1 MDFIKKIFF
10 YPRMAARYLADMFL
24 RLFYGLFVISSKF
37 LLIILGI
44 VISLALLSY
53 NILDKSLNTAS
64 ENPPSNIIGL
74 PGSYI
79 SDLLIQLFGTS
90 SLFLAISLIIWGIYL
105 LIRKSKPFW
114 STLFIF
120 IVSFSILTL
129 SFQIIYEEGGLLGHF
144 IFYKIEPFFEFLFG
158 ANQEMGE
165 TSFTPQ
171 GIIYFFICISALAL
185 SNYALVPAQS
195 KRLAKKKLNT
205 EVSQEI
211 KSNFV
216 DVKDETFVEKKDKPI
231 ISRPKKAKPQISK
244 RKPLDFQP
252 TSQINKSGYEFP
264 TLNLLKELPEI
275 EKTEL
280 SDEKIE
286 ENRRLLLTVLS
297 DYAVEGEIVNV
308 RPGPI
313 VTLYEL
319 KPAPG
324 IRTKRVIDLADDI
337 ARSMSAISVRVAVV
351 PGKNS
356 IGIELPNDD
365 RDTVF
370 LREILESEKFV
381 SSSQEIPLSL
391 GKDIGGAPIIA
402 DLSAMPHLLISG
414 TTGSGKSVG
423 INGMILSILYKFRP
437 DECRLIMV
445 DPKMLELSVY
455 DGIPHLLT
463 PVVTDPKKAVV
474 ALKWVVR
481 EMEERY
487 RKMSKI
493 SVRTMEAYNKKAEQY
508 LKEGRSFK
516 RRVHTGYDPE
526 NGEAMY
532 EEEQITP
539 ERLPFIVVVIDEMA
553 DLMMVARNDI
563 EHLIQRLAQMAR
575 AAGIHVVLATQRPSV
590 DIVTGTIKANLPTRI
605 SFRVASKIDSRTIL
619 NEMGAEQL
627 LGKGDML
634 FLTEGGIVTRVH
646 GPFIS
651 DSEVERVVTH
661 IRRQENPDYIESVI
675 EEDTDL
681 PLGDHI
687 AEEGGDMLF
696 NQAVSII
703 IRDQRASTSYIQRK
717 LQIGY
722 NRAARIIEEM
732 EDKGIVSSPNNQ
744 GKREI
749 LKGND

>member
-1 MDFIKKIFF
+1 
-10 YPRMAARYLADMFL
+10 MAARYLTDMFL

-120 IVSFSILTL
+120 LVSFSILTL

-205 EVSQEI
+205 EVPQEI

-634 FLTEGGIVTRVH
+634 FLSEGGIVTRVH

-651 DSEVERVVTH
+651 DSEVEKVVTH

-732 EDKGIVSSPNNQ
+732 EEKGIVSSPNNQ

>member
-1 MDFIKKIFF
+1 MDFIKKIVF
-10 YPRMAARYLADMFL
+10 YPRMAARYLADIFL
-24 RLFYGLFVISSKF
+24 RFFYGLFVVSSKF

-114 STLFIF
+114 STLLIF
-120 IVSFSILTL
+120 LVSFSILTL
-129 SFQIIYEEGGLLGHF
+129 SFQIIYEEGGLLGYF

-195 KRLAKKKLNT
+195 KRLAKKKLDT

-297 DYAVEGEIVNV
+297 DFAVEGEIVNV

-319 KPAPG
+319 QPAPG

-381 SSSQEIPLSL
+381 SSNQEIPLSL

-414 TTGSGKSVG
+414 TTGSGKSVA

-437 DECRLIMV
+437 DECRLIMI

-474 ALKWVVR
+474 ALKWVLR

-493 SVRTMEAYNKKAEQY
+493 SVRTMDAYNKKAEQY
-508 LKEGRSFK
+508 LKEGRTFK

-553 DLMMVARNDI
+553 DLMLVARNDI

-590 DIVTGTIKANLPTRI
+590 DIVTGIIKANLPTRI

-646 GPFIS
+646 GPFVS
-651 DSEVERVVTH
+651 DSEVEKVVTH

-675 EEDTDL
+675 EEDMDL

-687 AEEGGDMLF
+687 AEEGEDMLF

-732 EDKGIVSSPNNQ
+732 EEKGIVSSPNNQ

>member
-1 MDFIKKIFF
+1 MDFIKKIVF
-10 YPRMAARYLADMFL
+10 YPRMATRYLADIFL
-24 RLFYGLFVISSKF
+24 RFFYGLFVVSSKF
-37 LLIILGI
+37 LLIIFGI

-53 NILDKSLNTAS
+53 NTLDNSFNTAS
-64 ENPPSNIIGL
+64 ENPLSNIIGS

-79 SDLLIQLFGTS
+79 SDLLIQLFGVS
-90 SLFLAISLIIWGIYL
+90 SLFLTVSVIIWGIYL

-114 STLFIF
+114 STLLIF
-120 IVSFSILTL
+120 LVSFSILTL
-129 SFQIIYEEGGLLGHF
+129 SFQIIYEEGGLLGYF

-158 ANQEMGE
+158 PNQEIGG

-275 EKTEL
+275 EKTEI
-280 SDEKIE
+280 SDENIE

-297 DYAVEGEIVNV
+297 DFAVEGEIVNV

-319 KPAPG
+319 QPAPG

-381 SSSQEIPLSL
+381 SSSQKIPLSF
-391 GKDIGGAPIIA
+391 GKDIAGDPIIA

-414 TTGSGKSVG
+414 TTGSGKSVA

-437 DECRLIMV
+437 DECRLIMI

-474 ALKWVVR
+474 ALKWVLR

-493 SVRTMEAYNKKAEQY
+493 SVRTMDAYNKKAEQY
-508 LKEGRSFK
+508 LKEGRTFK

-532 EEEQITP
+532 EEEQIAP

-553 DLMMVARNDI
+553 DLMLVARNDI

-590 DIVTGTIKANLPTRI
+590 DIVTGIIKANLPTRI

-634 FLTEGGIVTRVH
+634 FLSEGGRVTRVH
-646 GPFIS
+646 GPFVS
-651 DSEVERVVTH
+651 DSEVEKVVTH

-675 EEDTDL
+675 EEDKDL

-732 EDKGIVSSPNNQ
+732 EEKGIVSSPNNQ

>member
-1 MDFIKKIFF
+1 MDFIKKIVF
-10 YPRMAARYLADMFL
+10 YPRMATRYLADIFL
-24 RLFYGLFVISSKF
+24 RFFYGLFVVSSKF
-37 LLIILGI
+37 LLIIFGI

-53 NILDKSLNTAS
+53 NTLDNSFNTAS
-64 ENPPSNIIGL
+64 ENPLSNIIGS

-79 SDLLIQLFGTS
+79 SDLLIQLFGVS
-90 SLFLAISLIIWGIYL
+90 SLFLTVAVIIWGIYL

-114 STLFIF
+114 STLLIF
-120 IVSFSILTL
+120 LVSFSILTL
-129 SFQIIYEEGGLLGHF
+129 SFQIIYEEGGLLGYF

-158 ANQEMGE
+158 PNQEIGG

-275 EKTEL
+275 EKTEI
-280 SDEKIE
+280 SDENIE

-297 DYAVEGEIVNV
+297 DFAVEGEIVNV

-319 KPAPG
+319 QPAPG

-381 SSSQEIPLSL
+381 SSSQKIPLSF
-391 GKDIGGAPIIA
+391 GKDIAGDPIIA

-414 TTGSGKSVG
+414 TTGSGKSVA

-437 DECRLIMV
+437 DECRLIMI

-474 ALKWVVR
+474 ALKWVLR

-493 SVRTMEAYNKKAEQY
+493 SVRTMDAYNKKAEQY
-508 LKEGRSFK
+508 LKEGRTFK

-553 DLMMVARNDI
+553 DLMLVARNDI

-590 DIVTGTIKANLPTRI
+590 DIVTGIIKANLPTRI

-634 FLTEGGIVTRVH
+634 FLSEGGRVTRVH
-646 GPFIS
+646 GPFVS
-651 DSEVERVVTH
+651 DSEVEKVVTH

-675 EEDTDL
+675 EEDKDL

-732 EDKGIVSSPNNQ
+732 EEKGIVSSPNNQ

>member
-1 MDFIKKIFF
+1 
-10 YPRMAARYLADMFL
+10 MAARYLTDMFL
-24 RLFYGLFVISSKF
+24 RLFYGLFVVSSKF

-120 IVSFSILTL
+120 LVSFSILTL

-732 EDKGIVSSPNNQ
+732 EEKGIVSSPNNQ

>member
-1 MDFIKKIFF
+1 MDFIKKIVF
-10 YPRMAARYLADMFL
+10 YPRMATRYLADIFL
-24 RLFYGLFVISSKF
+24 RFFYGLFVVSSKF
-37 LLIILGI
+37 LLIIFGI

-53 NILDKSLNTAS
+53 NTLDNSFNTAS
-64 ENPPSNIIGL
+64 ENPLSNIIGS

-79 SDLLIQLFGTS
+79 SDLLIQLFGVS
-90 SLFLAISLIIWGIYL
+90 SLFLTVSVIIWGIYL

-114 STLFIF
+114 STLLIF
-120 IVSFSILTL
+120 LVSFSILTL
-129 SFQIIYEEGGLLGHF
+129 SFQIIYEEGGLLGYF

-158 ANQEMGE
+158 PNQEIGG

-231 ISRPKKAKPQISK
+231 ISRPKKSKPQISK

-275 EKTEL
+275 EKTEI
-280 SDEKIE
+280 SDENIE

-297 DYAVEGEIVNV
+297 DFAVEGEIVNV

-319 KPAPG
+319 QPAPG

-381 SSSQEIPLSL
+381 SSSQKIPLSF
-391 GKDIGGAPIIA
+391 GKDIAGDPIIA

-414 TTGSGKSVG
+414 TTGSGKSVA

-437 DECRLIMV
+437 DECRLIMI

-474 ALKWVVR
+474 ALKWVLR

-493 SVRTMEAYNKKAEQY
+493 SVRTMDAYNKKAEQY
-508 LKEGRSFK
+508 LKEGRAFK

-553 DLMMVARNDI
+553 DLMLVARNDI

-590 DIVTGTIKANLPTRI
+590 DIVTGIIKANLPTRI

-634 FLTEGGIVTRVH
+634 FLSEGGRVTRVH
-646 GPFIS
+646 GPFVS
-651 DSEVERVVTH
+651 DSEVEKVVTH

-675 EEDTDL
+675 EEDKDL

-732 EDKGIVSSPNNQ
+732 EEKGIVSSPNNQ

>member
-1 MDFIKKIFF
+1 MDFIKKIVF
-10 YPRMAARYLADMFL
+10 YPRMATRYLADIFL
-24 RLFYGLFVISSKF
+24 RFFYGLFVVSSKF
-37 LLIILGI
+37 LLIIFGI

-53 NILDKSLNTAS
+53 NTLDKSFNTAS
-64 ENPPSNIIGL
+64 ENPLSNIIGS

-79 SDLLIQLFGTS
+79 SDLLIQLFGVS
-90 SLFLAISLIIWGIYL
+90 SLFLTVSVIIWGIYL

-114 STLFIF
+114 STLLIF
-120 IVSFSILTL
+120 LVSFSILTL
-129 SFQIIYEEGGLLGHF
+129 SFQIIYEEGGLLGYF

-158 ANQEMGE
+158 PNQEIGG

-275 EKTEL
+275 EKTEI
-280 SDEKIE
+280 SDENIE

-297 DYAVEGEIVNV
+297 DFAVEGEIVNV

-319 KPAPG
+319 QPAPG

-381 SSSQEIPLSL
+381 SSSQKIPLSF
-391 GKDIGGAPIIA
+391 GKDIAGDPIIA

-414 TTGSGKSVG
+414 TTGSGKSVA

-437 DECRLIMV
+437 DECRLIMI

-474 ALKWVVR
+474 ALKWVLR

-493 SVRTMEAYNKKAEQY
+493 SVRTMDAYNKKAEQY
-508 LKEGRSFK
+508 LKEGRAFK

-553 DLMMVARNDI
+553 DLMLVARNDI

-590 DIVTGTIKANLPTRI
+590 DIVTGIIKANLPTRI

-634 FLTEGGIVTRVH
+634 FLSEGGRVTRVH
-646 GPFIS
+646 GPFVS
-651 DSEVERVVTH
+651 DSEVEKVVTH

-675 EEDTDL
+675 EEDKDL

-687 AEEGGDMLF
+687 AEEGEDMLF

-732 EDKGIVSSPNNQ
+732 EEKGIVSSPNNQ

>member
-1 MDFIKKIFF
+1 MDFIKKIVF
-10 YPRMAARYLADMFL
+10 YPRMATRYLADIFL
-24 RLFYGLFVISSKF
+24 RFFYGLFVVSSKF
-37 LLIILGI
+37 LLIIFGI

-53 NILDKSLNTAS
+53 NTLDKSFNTAS
-64 ENPPSNIIGL
+64 ENPLSNIIGS

-79 SDLLIQLFGTS
+79 SDLLIQLFGVS
-90 SLFLAISLIIWGIYL
+90 SLFLTVSVIIWGIYL

-114 STLFIF
+114 STLLIF
-120 IVSFSILTL
+120 LVSFSILTL
-129 SFQIIYEEGGLLGHF
+129 SFQIIYEEGGLLGYF

-158 ANQEMGE
+158 PNQEIGG

-297 DYAVEGEIVNV
+297 DFAVEGEIVNV

-319 KPAPG
+319 QPAPG

-381 SSSQEIPLSL
+381 SSSQKIPLSF
-391 GKDIGGAPIIA
+391 GKDIAGDPIIA
-402 DLSAMPHLLISG
+402 DLAAMPHLLISG
-414 TTGSGKSVG
+414 TTGSGKSVA

-437 DECRLIMV
+437 DECRLIMI

-474 ALKWVVR
+474 ALKWVLR

-493 SVRTMEAYNKKAEQY
+493 SVRTMDAYNKKAEQY
-508 LKEGRSFK
+508 LKEGRTFK

-553 DLMMVARNDI
+553 DLMLVARNDI

-590 DIVTGTIKANLPTRI
+590 DIVTGIIKANLPTRI

-634 FLTEGGIVTRVH
+634 FLSEGGRVTRVH
-646 GPFIS
+646 GPFVS
-651 DSEVERVVTH
+651 DSEVEKVVTH

-675 EEDTDL
+675 EEDKDL

-732 EDKGIVSSPNNQ
+732 EEKGIVSSPNNQ

>member
-1 MDFIKKIFF
+1 MDFIKKIVF
-10 YPRMAARYLADMFL
+10 YPRMATRYLADIFL
-24 RLFYGLFVISSKF
+24 RFFYGLFVVSSKF
-37 LLIILGI
+37 LLIIFGI

-53 NILDKSLNTAS
+53 NTLDKSFNTAS
-64 ENPPSNIIGL
+64 ENPLSNIIGS

-79 SDLLIQLFGTS
+79 SDLLIQLFGVS
-90 SLFLAISLIIWGIYL
+90 SLFLTVAVIIWGIYL

-114 STLFIF
+114 STLLIF
-120 IVSFSILTL
+120 LVSFSILTL
-129 SFQIIYEEGGLLGHF
+129 SFQIIYEEGGLLGYF

-158 ANQEMGE
+158 PNQEIGG

-205 EVSQEI
+205 EISQEI

-297 DYAVEGEIVNV
+297 DFAVEGEIVNV

-319 KPAPG
+319 QPAPG

-381 SSSQEIPLSL
+381 SSSQKIPLSF
-391 GKDIGGAPIIA
+391 GKDIAGDPIIA

-414 TTGSGKSVG
+414 TTGSGKSVA

-437 DECRLIMV
+437 DECRLIMI

-474 ALKWVVR
+474 ALKWVLR

-493 SVRTMEAYNKKAEQY
+493 SVRTMDAYNKKAEQY
-508 LKEGRSFK
+508 LKEGRTFK

-553 DLMMVARNDI
+553 DLMLVARNDI

-590 DIVTGTIKANLPTRI
+590 DIVTGIIKANLPTRI

-634 FLTEGGIVTRVH
+634 FLSEGGRVTRVH
-646 GPFIS
+646 GPFVS
-651 DSEVERVVTH
+651 DSEVEKVVTH

-675 EEDTDL
+675 EEDKDL

-732 EDKGIVSSPNNQ
+732 EEKGIVSSPNNQ

>member
-1 MDFIKKIFF
+1 
-10 YPRMAARYLADMFL
+10 MAARYLAGMFL

-120 IVSFSILTL
+120 LVSFSILTL

-205 EVSQEI
+205 EVPQEI

-732 EDKGIVSSPNNQ
+732 EEKGIVSSPNNQ

>member
-1 MDFIKKIFF
+1 MDFIKKIVF
-10 YPRMAARYLADMFL
+10 YPRMATRYLADIFL
-24 RLFYGLFVISSKF
+24 RFFYGLFVVSSKF
-37 LLIILGI
+37 LLIIFGI

-53 NILDKSLNTAS
+53 NTLDKSFNTAS
-64 ENPPSNIIGL
+64 ENPLSNIIGS

-79 SDLLIQLFGTS
+79 SDLLIQLFGVS
-90 SLFLAISLIIWGIYL
+90 SLFLTVSVIIWGIYL

-114 STLFIF
+114 STLLIF
-120 IVSFSILTL
+120 LVSFSILTL
-129 SFQIIYEEGGLLGHF
+129 SFQIIYEEGGLLGYF

-158 ANQEMGE
+158 PNQEIGG

-231 ISRPKKAKPQISK
+231 ISRPKKARPQISK

-275 EKTEL
+275 EKTEI
-280 SDEKIE
+280 SDENIE

-297 DYAVEGEIVNV
+297 DFAVEGEIVNV

-319 KPAPG
+319 QPAPG

-381 SSSQEIPLSL
+381 SSSQKIPLSF
-391 GKDIGGAPIIA
+391 GKDIAGDPIIA
-402 DLSAMPHLLISG
+402 DLAAMPHLLISG
-414 TTGSGKSVG
+414 TTGSGKSVA
-423 INGMILSILYKFRP
+423 INGMILSLLYKFRP
-437 DECRLIMV
+437 DECRLIMI

-474 ALKWVVR
+474 ALKWVLR

-493 SVRTMEAYNKKAEQY
+493 SVRTMDAYNKKAEQY
-508 LKEGRSFK
+508 LKEGRTFK

-532 EEEQITP
+532 EEEQIAP

-553 DLMMVARNDI
+553 DLMLVARNDI

-590 DIVTGTIKANLPTRI
+590 DIVTGIIKANLPTRI

-634 FLTEGGIVTRVH
+634 FLSEGGRVTRVH
-646 GPFIS
+646 GPFVS
-651 DSEVERVVTH
+651 DSEVEKVVTH

-675 EEDTDL
+675 EEDKDL

-732 EDKGIVSSPNNQ
+732 EEKGIVSSPNNQ

>member
-1 MDFIKKIFF
+1 
-10 YPRMAARYLADMFL
+10 MAARYLADMFL

-120 IVSFSILTL
+120 LVSFSILTL

-205 EVSQEI
+205 EVPQEI

>member
-1 MDFIKKIFF
+1 MDFIKKIVF
-10 YPRMAARYLADMFL
+10 YPRMAARYLADIFL
-24 RLFYGLFVISSKF
+24 RFFYGLFVVSSKF
-37 LLIILGI
+37 LLIIFGI

-53 NILDKSLNTAS
+53 NTLDKSFNTAS
-64 ENPPSNIIGL
+64 ENPLSNIIGS

-79 SDLLIQLFGTS
+79 SDLLIQLFGVS
-90 SLFLAISLIIWGIYL
+90 SLFLTVSVIIWGIYL

-114 STLFIF
+114 STLLIF
-120 IVSFSILTL
+120 LVSFSILTL
-129 SFQIIYEEGGLLGHF
+129 SFQIIYEEGGLLGYF

-158 ANQEMGE
+158 PNQEIGG

-297 DYAVEGEIVNV
+297 DFAVEGEIVNV

-319 KPAPG
+319 QPAPG

-381 SSSQEIPLSL
+381 SSSQKIPLSF
-391 GKDIGGAPIIA
+391 GKDIAGDPIIA

-414 TTGSGKSVG
+414 TTGSGKSVA

-437 DECRLIMV
+437 DECRLIMI

-474 ALKWVVR
+474 ALKWVLR

-493 SVRTMEAYNKKAEQY
+493 SVRTMDAYNKKAEQY
-508 LKEGRSFK
+508 LKEGRTFK

-553 DLMMVARNDI
+553 DLMLVARNDI

-590 DIVTGTIKANLPTRI
+590 DIVTGIIKANLPTRI

-634 FLTEGGIVTRVH
+634 FLSEGGRVTRVH
-646 GPFIS
+646 GPFVS
-651 DSEVERVVTH
+651 DSEVEKVVTH

-675 EEDTDL
+675 EEDKDL

-732 EDKGIVSSPNNQ
+732 EEKGIVSSPNNQ

>member
-1 MDFIKKIFF
+1 MDFIKKIVF
-10 YPRMAARYLADMFL
+10 YPRMATRYLADIFL
-24 RLFYGLFVISSKF
+24 RFFYGLFVVSSKF
-37 LLIILGI
+37 LLIIFGI

-53 NILDKSLNTAS
+53 NTLDNSFNTAS
-64 ENPPSNIIGL
+64 ENPLSNIIGS

-79 SDLLIQLFGTS
+79 SDLLIQLFGVS
-90 SLFLAISLIIWGIYL
+90 SLFLTVSVIIWGIYL

-114 STLFIF
+114 STLLIF
-120 IVSFSILTL
+120 LVSFSILTL
-129 SFQIIYEEGGLLGHF
+129 SFQIIYEEGGLLGYF

-158 ANQEMGE
+158 PNQEIGG

-231 ISRPKKAKPQISK
+231 ISRPKKSKPQISK

-275 EKTEL
+275 EKTEI
-280 SDEKIE
+280 SDENIE

-297 DYAVEGEIVNV
+297 DFAVEGEIVNV

-319 KPAPG
+319 QPAPG

-381 SSSQEIPLSL
+381 SSSQKIPLSF
-391 GKDIGGAPIIA
+391 GKDIAGDPIIA

-414 TTGSGKSVG
+414 TTGSGKSVA

-437 DECRLIMV
+437 DECRLIMI

-474 ALKWVVR
+474 ALKWVLR

-493 SVRTMEAYNKKAEQY
+493 SVRTMDAYNKKAEQY
-508 LKEGRSFK
+508 LKEGRTFK

-553 DLMMVARNDI
+553 DLMLVARNDI

-590 DIVTGTIKANLPTRI
+590 DIVTGIIKANLPTRI

-634 FLTEGGIVTRVH
+634 FLSEGGRVTRVH
-646 GPFIS
+646 GPFVS
-651 DSEVERVVTH
+651 DSEVEKVVTH

-675 EEDTDL
+675 EEDKDL

-732 EDKGIVSSPNNQ
+732 EEKGIVSSPNNQ

>member
-1 MDFIKKIFF
+1 MDFIKKIVF
-10 YPRMAARYLADMFL
+10 YPRMATRYLADIFL
-24 RLFYGLFVISSKF
+24 RFFYGLFVVSSKF
-37 LLIILGI
+37 LLIIFGI

-53 NILDKSLNTAS
+53 NTLDKSFNTAS
-64 ENPPSNIIGL
+64 ENPLSNIIGS

-79 SDLLIQLFGTS
+79 SDLLIQLFGVS
-90 SLFLAISLIIWGIYL
+90 SLFLTVSVIIWGIYL

-114 STLFIF
+114 STLLIF
-120 IVSFSILTL
+120 LVSFSILTL
-129 SFQIIYEEGGLLGHF
+129 SFQIIYEEGGLLGYF

-158 ANQEMGE
+158 PNQEIGG

-297 DYAVEGEIVNV
+297 DFAVEGEIVNV

-319 KPAPG
+319 QPAPG

-381 SSSQEIPLSL
+381 SSSQKIPLSF
-391 GKDIGGAPIIA
+391 GKDIAGDPIIA

-414 TTGSGKSVG
+414 TTGSGKSVA

-437 DECRLIMV
+437 DECRLIMI

-474 ALKWVVR
+474 ALKWVLR

-493 SVRTMEAYNKKAEQY
+493 SVRTMDAYNKKAEQY
-508 LKEGRSFK
+508 LKEGRTFK

-532 EEEQITP
+532 EEEQIAP

-553 DLMMVARNDI
+553 DLMLVARNDI

-590 DIVTGTIKANLPTRI
+590 DIVTGIIKANLPTRI

-634 FLTEGGIVTRVH
+634 FLSEGGRVTRVH
-646 GPFIS
+646 GPFVS
-651 DSEVERVVTH
+651 DSEVEKVVTH

-675 EEDTDL
+675 EEDKDL

-732 EDKGIVSSPNNQ
+732 EEKGIVSSPNNQ

>member
-1 MDFIKKIFF
+1 MDFIKKIVF
-10 YPRMAARYLADMFL
+10 YPRMATRYLADIFL
-24 RLFYGLFVISSKF
+24 RFFYGLFVVSSKF
-37 LLIILGI
+37 LLIIFGI

-53 NILDKSLNTAS
+53 NTLDNSFNTAS
-64 ENPPSNIIGL
+64 ENPLSNIIGS

-79 SDLLIQLFGTS
+79 SDLLIQLFGVS
-90 SLFLAISLIIWGIYL
+90 SLFLTVSVIIWGIYL

-114 STLFIF
+114 STLLIF
-120 IVSFSILTL
+120 LVSFSILTL
-129 SFQIIYEEGGLLGHF
+129 SFQIIYEEGGLLGYF

-158 ANQEMGE
+158 PNQEIGG

-231 ISRPKKAKPQISK
+231 ISRPKKSKPQISK

-297 DYAVEGEIVNV
+297 DFAVEGEIVNV

-319 KPAPG
+319 QPAPG

-370 LREILESEKFV
+370 LREILETEKFV
-381 SSSQEIPLSL
+381 SSSQKIPLSF
-391 GKDIGGAPIIA
+391 GKDIAGDPIIA

-414 TTGSGKSVG
+414 TTGSGKSVA

-437 DECRLIMV
+437 DECRLIMI

-474 ALKWVVR
+474 ALKWVLR

-493 SVRTMEAYNKKAEQY
+493 SVRTMDAYNKKAEQY
-508 LKEGRSFK
+508 LKEGRTFK

-553 DLMMVARNDI
+553 DLMLVARNDI

-590 DIVTGTIKANLPTRI
+590 DIVTGIIKANLPTRI

-634 FLTEGGIVTRVH
+634 FLSEGGRVTRVH
-646 GPFIS
+646 GPFVS
-651 DSEVERVVTH
+651 DSEVEKVVTH

-675 EEDTDL
+675 EEDKDL

-732 EDKGIVSSPNNQ
+732 EEKGIVSSPNNQ

>member
-1 MDFIKKIFF
+1 MDFIKKIVF
-10 YPRMAARYLADMFL
+10 YPRMATRYLADIFL
-24 RLFYGLFVISSKF
+24 RFFYGLFVVSSKF
-37 LLIILGI
+37 LLIIFGI

-53 NILDKSLNTAS
+53 NTLDNSFNTAS
-64 ENPPSNIIGL
+64 ENPLSNIIGS

-79 SDLLIQLFGTS
+79 SDLLIQLFGVS
-90 SLFLAISLIIWGIYL
+90 SLFLTVSVIIWGIYL

-114 STLFIF
+114 STLLIF
-120 IVSFSILTL
+120 LVSFSILTL
-129 SFQIIYEEGGLLGHF
+129 SFQIIYEEGGLLGYF

-158 ANQEMGE
+158 PNQEIGG

-231 ISRPKKAKPQISK
+231 ISRPKKSKPQISK

-280 SDEKIE
+280 SDENIE

-297 DYAVEGEIVNV
+297 DFAVEGEIVNV

-319 KPAPG
+319 QPAPG

-381 SSSQEIPLSL
+381 SSSQKIPLSF
-391 GKDIGGAPIIA
+391 GKDIAGDPIIA

-414 TTGSGKSVG
+414 TTGSGKSVA

-437 DECRLIMV
+437 DECRLIMI

-474 ALKWVVR
+474 ALKWVLR

-493 SVRTMEAYNKKAEQY
+493 SVRTMDAYNKKAEQY
-508 LKEGRSFK
+508 LKEGRTFK

-553 DLMMVARNDI
+553 DLMLVARNDI

-590 DIVTGTIKANLPTRI
+590 DIVTGIIKANLPTRI

-634 FLTEGGIVTRVH
+634 FLSEGGRVTRVH
-646 GPFIS
+646 GPFVS
-651 DSEVERVVTH
+651 DSEVEKVVTH

-675 EEDTDL
+675 EEDKDL

-732 EDKGIVSSPNNQ
+732 EEKGIVSSPNNQ

>member
-1 MDFIKKIFF
+1 MDFIKKIVF
-10 YPRMAARYLADMFL
+10 YPRMATRYLADIFL
-24 RLFYGLFVISSKF
+24 RFFYGLFVVSSKF
-37 LLIILGI
+37 LLIIFGI

-53 NILDKSLNTAS
+53 NTLDKSFNTAS
-64 ENPPSNIIGL
+64 ENPLSNIIGS

-79 SDLLIQLFGTS
+79 SDLLIQLFGVS
-90 SLFLAISLIIWGIYL
+90 SLFLTVSVIIWGIYL

-114 STLFIF
+114 STLLIF
-120 IVSFSILTL
+120 LVSFSILTL
-129 SFQIIYEEGGLLGHF
+129 SFQIIYEEGGLLGYF

-158 ANQEMGE
+158 PNQEIGG

-297 DYAVEGEIVNV
+297 DFAVEGEIVNV

-319 KPAPG
+319 QPAPG

-381 SSSQEIPLSL
+381 SSSQKIPLSF
-391 GKDIGGAPIIA
+391 GKDIAGDPIIA

-414 TTGSGKSVG
+414 TTGSGKSVA

-474 ALKWVVR
+474 ALKWVLR

-493 SVRTMEAYNKKAEQY
+493 SVRTMDAYNKKAEQY
-508 LKEGRSFK
+508 LKEGRTFK

-553 DLMMVARNDI
+553 DLMLVARNDI

-590 DIVTGTIKANLPTRI
+590 DIVTGIIKANLPTRI

-634 FLTEGGIVTRVH
+634 FLSEGGRVTRVH
-646 GPFIS
+646 GPFVS
-651 DSEVERVVTH
+651 DSEVEKVVTH

-675 EEDTDL
+675 EEDKDL

-732 EDKGIVSSPNNQ
+732 EEKGIVSSPNNQ

>member
-1 MDFIKKIFF
+1 MDFIKKIVF
-10 YPRMAARYLADMFL
+10 YPRMATRYLADIFL
-24 RLFYGLFVISSKF
+24 RFFYGLFVVSSKF
-37 LLIILGI
+37 LLIIFGI

-53 NILDKSLNTAS
+53 NTLDKSFNTAS
-64 ENPPSNIIGL
+64 ENPLSNIIGS

-79 SDLLIQLFGTS
+79 SDLLIQLFGVS
-90 SLFLAISLIIWGIYL
+90 SLFLTVSVIIWGIYL

-114 STLFIF
+114 STLLIF
-120 IVSFSILTL
+120 LVSFSILTL
-129 SFQIIYEEGGLLGHF
+129 SFQIIYEEGGLLGYF

-158 ANQEMGE
+158 PNQEIGG

-275 EKTEL
+275 EKTEI
-280 SDEKIE
+280 SDENIE

-297 DYAVEGEIVNV
+297 DFAVEGEIVNV

-319 KPAPG
+319 QPAPG

-381 SSSQEIPLSL
+381 SSSQKIPLSF
-391 GKDIGGAPIIA
+391 GKDIAGDPIIA

-414 TTGSGKSVG
+414 TTGSGKSVA

-437 DECRLIMV
+437 DECRLIMI

-474 ALKWVVR
+474 ALKWVLR

-493 SVRTMEAYNKKAEQY
+493 SVRTMDAYNKKAEQY
-508 LKEGRSFK
+508 LKEGRTFK

-553 DLMMVARNDI
+553 DLMLVARNDI

-590 DIVTGTIKANLPTRI
+590 DIVTGIIKANLPTRI

-634 FLTEGGIVTRVH
+634 FLSEGGRVTRVH
-646 GPFIS
+646 GPFVS
-651 DSEVERVVTH
+651 DSEVEKVVTH

-675 EEDTDL
+675 EEDKDL

-732 EDKGIVSSPNNQ
+732 EEKGIVSSPNNQ